1 MKSGMRLLVG
11 MGISVMAVALAP
23 ALAPT
28 KAATRDSDAV
38 LATPPGI
45 TLQPL
50 GKAQGYDLGKM
61 SAASLPRDEIAYTNA
76 KGLTLY
82 VYEKDQSG
90 KSFCVAECAKSWIP
104 LAAAANAEAF
114 GPWSVITRDDGSR
127 QWALRGKPLYTF
139 VKDVDPGSVHGNSPA
154 RTGARRLNGA
164 GVYVGGGTRG
174 GGVKAA
180 PDEPL
185 PSEWRVALLYPAAS
199 DRLPVGISIKE
210 VADANALVLIDSR
223 DRTLYAFSGDPKHEM
238 VGDEL
243 WFPLAAPQL
252 ADPIGDFGFVKRPDG
267 IRQWSYKGKG
277 LYTFGRDQAL
287 GDAYGVGVDKLY
299 DVAAVVRYF
308 TPSDVS
314 VSYTAS
320 QGKVLATKSG
330 MTLYRRDGYIFQ
342 SGGGHSL
349 RRGQPPRPA
358 VGRDIGTN
366 ARCAE
371 ACGMWH
377 PFKAP
382 DDAQPQGFWNVGTR
396 EDGSKQWLYQGYALW
411 TFDGD
416 KKPGDMNGNDSYDF
430 FFSTERAPEKMLEVP
445 TPSDGVPGLYWI
457 VAVP

>member
-1 MKSGMRLLVG
+1 MRTSKLLLLAE
-11 MGISVMAVALAP
+11 GISGLALALTP
-23 ALAPT
+23 AE
-28 KAATRDSDAV
+28 AATHGAGAV

-61 SAASLPRDEIAYTNA
+61 AAASLPRDEIAFANVQ
-76 KGLTLY
+76 GLTLY
-82 VYEKDQSG
+82 IYEKDQPGNSR
-90 KSFCVAECAKSWIP
+90 CVSECTQSWIP
-104 LAAAANAEAF
+104 LAAPAKASTF
-114 GPWSVITRDDGSR
+114 GPWSVITRDDGFK
-127 QWALRGKPLYTF
+127 QWALSGKPLYTF
-139 VKDVDPGSVHGNSPA
+139 IKDVDPGSVHGNSPA

-164 GVYVGGGTRG
+164 GVPVGGGTRG
-174 GGVKAA
+174 NGIKETPA
-180 PDEPL
+180 EPL
-185 PSEWRVALLYPAAS
+185 PPEWRVALFYPFTGNSPPA
-199 DRLPVGISIKE
+199 GISVKE
-210 VADANALVLIDSR
+210 VPDANALVLVDSR
-223 DRTLYAFSGDPKHEM
+223 DRTLYTFSGDPKHEKAR
-238 VGDEL
+238 DEL
-243 WFPLAAPQL
+243 WVPVPAPQL
-252 ADPIGDFGFVKRPDG
+252 ADSVGDFSFTERLDG

-277 LYTFGRDQAL
+277 LYTYSKDQVL
-287 GDAYGVGVDKLY
+287 GDAYGVGVDKHH

-308 TPSDVS
+308 MPASVS

-320 QGKVLATKSG
+320 QGKVLATKTG

-371 ACGMWH
+371 ACNLWH

-382 DDAQPQGFWNVGTR
+382 DNAEPQGFWGVGTR
-396 EDGSKQWLYQGYALW
+396 EDGSKQWTYQGYALW

-430 FFSTERAPEKMLEVP
+430 FFSNERAPQKRLEVP

-457 VAVP
+457 VAAP